1 MSESR
6 HRKPC
11 VCPVDVARVNRPAP
25 LRGPELVPL
34 LLPAPP
40 LVIDDQTLVDV
51 GWKPIEDRDRFWR
64 ER

>member
-11 VCPVDVARVNRPAP
+11 VYPVDVARVNRPAP

-40 LVIDDQTLVDV
+40 LVINSFVDV
-51 GWKPIEDRDRFWR
+51 GWEPIEDGDQFWR